1 MLSRPPPFDKIVMR
15 GTIYLEVDGDIG
27 DGHSGVVSD
36 GVKLSP
42 VAILGAPAFQTSLTF
57 FRFFARTLARRFISA
72 ERCSGLKSF
81 Q

>member
-1 MLSRPPPFDKIVMR
+1 M
-15 GTIYLEVDGDIG
+15 YLEVDGDIG
-27 DGHSGVVSD
+27 DGHSGVVSE
-36 GVKLSP
+36 GSSSTRSLYSARPRFKLHLP
-42 VAILGAPAFQTSLTF
+42 L